1 MVKNCRL
8 QHCQLTHAYCSR
20 IRDVN
25 RLMGR
30 LIEEWCDLDL
40 NIICVAV
47 NQWRT
52 RLRACVRADGVHFEW
67 TSLTATATVTDI
79 YRLN

>member
-1 MVKNCRL
+1 
-8 QHCQLTHAYCSR
+8 
-20 IRDVN
+20 
-25 RLMGR
+25 MGR

>member
-1 MVKNCRL
+1 VSTA
-8 QHCQLTHAYCSR
+8 QLGSR

-25 RLMGR
+25 HLKERV
-30 LIEEWCDLDL
+30 IEEWCDLDHHHS
-40 NIICVAV
+40 IICVAV

-52 RLRACVRADGVHFEW
+52 RLEACVRADGGHFEHRLV
-67 TSLTATATVTDI
+67 TVTATVTDI